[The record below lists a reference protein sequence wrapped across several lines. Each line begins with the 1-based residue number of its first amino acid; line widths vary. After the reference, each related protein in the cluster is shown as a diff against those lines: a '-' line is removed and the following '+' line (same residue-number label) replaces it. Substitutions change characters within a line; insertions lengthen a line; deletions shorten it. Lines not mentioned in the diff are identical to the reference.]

1 MRQFLIKSKENYDIH
16 CVEYECKDPIGVL
29 VLVHGFGGS
38 SLSDSITE
46 ISKSMVRRGYSCIA
60 YDSVGCG
67 KSPLALIELTVTRAL
82 SDLGS
87 VVEFA
92 RKKYKNLGVSLF
104 GNSFGAYCIL
114 NFISIFGGKFENII
128 LKSPAINMAGTVE
141 RVLGRKISSILPE
154 EKIFT
159 KEKHPKQVSYTF
171 CRELLKFDIYKNFE
185 RFKKF
190 AYIFHGDI
198 DDLIDRKD
206 IDKFLKINPSKLTMI
221 EGAKHSFDEIQ
232 TQKLMRHIEEL
243 FPQKCR
249 T

>member
-29 VLVHGFGGS
+29 ILVHGFGGS

-46 ISKSMVRRGYSCIA
+46 VSKSMVRRGYSCIA

-87 VVEFA
+87 VIDFA

-114 NFISIFGGKFENII
+114 NFISIFGGKFENVI
-128 LKSPAINMAGTVE
+128 LKSPAINMAGTAI

-171 CRELLKFDIYKNFE
+171 CRELLKYDVYKNFE
-185 RFKKF
+185 RFKNF
-190 AYIFHGDI
+190 VYIFHGDA
-198 DDLIDRKD
+198 DDLIDPSD
-206 IDKFLKINPSKLTMI
+206 IERFIKINPSKLTI
-221 EGAKHSFDEIQ
+221 IKGARHSFDDAQ
-232 TQKLMRHIEEL
+232 NKRLVCHIRKI
-243 FPQKCR
+243 FPKKKS
-249 T
+249 